1 MLELFRILHRF
12 PVLTHEVLE
21 RGNARA
27 AIIWLRHLAAAPA
40 KQLTASCVRAC
51 VCVCVCVCVWSR
63 RIIHV
68 HPCHTSCPSQEVKS
82 SSSDTSASLL
92 WSLKQYRS
100 QSKLD
105 TKTGL
110 PPATLPEACQHI
122 HRSGNPVTVT
132 AAPFSGR
139 EPLRDRS
146 GGSRAVPSDVRLSRR
161 LRSKSADVD
170 GSGDAVARRLR
181 GKSADVD
188 GSGDAVA
195 RRLQGKS
202 ADVNGSGDAVARRLQ
217 GKSADVDGSGDA
229 VVRRLQGRS
238 TDVNG
243 SGDAV
248 VRGRLSL
255 PERQVEER
263 NPTGK
268 KRKRMSEEAIKLGA
282 LADSGTSGRAADD
295 VDAALKIPEGIEA
308 AVMEAPVLKGGDA
321 CDADVSCEDDQSAM
335 LAAIARATEIAA
347 LGPSGGTEAEP
358 PAGTPPPAG
367 LPVSVASG
375 APSEPPGEAITGGRS
390 IEIPDGAR
398 GGNDADA
405 AGSTL
410 LPPLPP
416 PSSHAGDLLAGMPS
430 SSTLAS
436 IPPLTLTRQTPSA
449 QSTSPRAQLPAP
461 TSPTPLA
468 AIGRTGEQLG
478 EGQSASVSEPN
489 NRVDLVA
496 LYAAGDPEA
505 VHLAMFGGEIK
516 GVESLADIVRFVK
529 KMAKTAAA
537 TAAMTPSPVLTSSQS
552 DMGGTAEQQQE
563 EGGGGI
569 WRKQREELQGSDK
582 SLPAAPQAT
591 SLDSA
596 LGLSLAA
603 AYLRFRELRNER
615 TGLYL
620 PP

>member
-170 GSGDAVARRLR
+170 
-181 GKSADVD
+181 
-188 GSGDAVA
+188 
-195 RRLQGKS
+195 
-202 ADVNGSGDAVARRLQ
+202 GSGDAVARRLQ

-505 VHLAMFGGEIK
+505 VHLALFGGEIK